1 MIKSG
6 GGGGGER
13 EREREGEEKRAEIQ
27 SPVEKFGSLEN
38 EPETIFHVIRGG

>member
-1 MIKSG
+1 MIKSAG
-6 GGGGGER
+6 GGPEEAR
-13 EREREGEEKRAEIQ
+13 EREREEKRMEIQ